1 MSIRIFDIEKKIES
15 QRDKMKKKEKGR
27 KIETE
32 QTIRKIATYRS

>member
-15 QRDKMKKKEKGR
+15 QRDKMKKKKGR